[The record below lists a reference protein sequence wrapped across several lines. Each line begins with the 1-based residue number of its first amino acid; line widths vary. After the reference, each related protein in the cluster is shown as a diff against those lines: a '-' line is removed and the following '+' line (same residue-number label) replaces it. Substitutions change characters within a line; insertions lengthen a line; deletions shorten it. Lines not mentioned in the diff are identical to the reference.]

1 MKLSEQTIKRLTKS
15 KEGEELKRFLID
27 QINSLDR
34 VSDIPN
40 DWTDRQKA
48 VEMTAR
54 KLAAEKLTKILAPI
68 LGFREVTEKE
78 KPEIY

>member
-27 QINSLDR
+27 QISSLDK

-40 DWTDRQKA
+40 EWNDRQKA
-48 VEMTAR
+48 IEMTAR
-54 KLAAEKLTKILAPI
+54 KLATEKLNKMLEPI

>member
-27 QINSLDR
+27 QISSLDK

-40 DWTDRQKA
+40 EWNDRQKA
-48 VEMTAR
+48 IEMTAR

-68 LGFREVTEKE
+68 LGFREVIEKE
-78 KPEIY
+78 PPEVY